1 MPTDL
6 CWAPRKMQKSGTGF
20 VQHQQIMILVASTGG
35 PLGCVWKIKTFYIE
49 NFYLSIL
56 DQLTIFPGYCL
67 DGTVLSLA
75 HPWPQSTIVR
85 FHQRNIVH
93 RVSKDHLRYCSHPIH
108 PLSSLCIYCH
118 VGLSECH
125 FIKSGKLMASAVSGR
140 EIWRRR
146 LFKEYCKTKGFA
158 TRVLWD
164 LPLQRTRITK
174 RTKKRHK
181 HRTDIVATIH
191 LHVYNTSVSSM
202 WPHCPLSSGVPTMRK
217 VMGWRKRA
225 KKENN
230 YIQAKQKVD
239 QITDCRHTD
248 GGCRI
253 LQHLLGAHDLTCPHY
268 SLPIHCCLFPLGIFL
283 LETFI
288 NLIKY
293 IVAILLL
300 HISIEIVP
308 HWKI

>member
-20 VQHQQIMILVASTGG
+20 VQRHQIMILVASTGG

-108 PLSSLCIYCH
+108 PLSSLCIYRH

-146 LFKEYCKTKGFA
+146 LFKEYCKTKVFA

-174 RTKKRHK
+174 RTKKK
-181 HRTDIVATIH
+181 TQ
-191 LHVYNTSVSSM
+191 TSDRYCCYYPS
-202 WPHCPLSSGVPTMRK
+202 PC
-217 VMGWRKRA
+217 
-225 KKENN
+225 
-230 YIQAKQKVD
+230 
-239 QITDCRHTD
+239 
-248 GGCRI
+248 
-253 LQHLLGAHDLTCPHY
+253 LQHLCVVNVAPLSP
-268 SLPIHCCLFPLGIFL
+268 LFWCAYHEKGDGV
-283 LETFI
+283 
-288 NLIKY
+288 K
-293 IVAILLL
+293 
-300 HISIEIVP
+300 
-308 HWKI
+308 KKG

>member
-1 MPTDL
+1 MWDCL
-6 CWAPRKMQKSGTGF
+6 SAIS
-20 VQHQQIMILVASTGG
+20 LN
-35 PLGCVWKIKTFYIE
+35 LGNLWQARSQEEKYGAGACSKNIAR
-49 NFYLSIL
+49 L
-56 DQLTIFPGYCL
+56 
-67 DGTVLSLA
+67 
-75 HPWPQSTIVR
+75 R
-85 FHQRNIVH
+85 FSPH
-93 RVSKDHLRYCSHPIH
+93 VSFETSPSNEQELP
-108 PLSSLCIYCH
+108 
-118 VGLSECH
+118 
-125 FIKSGKLMASAVSGR
+125 
-140 EIWRRR
+140 
-146 LFKEYCKTKGFA
+146 KE
-158 TRVLWD
+158 
-164 LPLQRTRITK
+164 Q
-174 RTKKRHK
+174 KKRHK

-217 VMGWRKRA
+217 VMGSRKRA

-308 HWKI
+308 H